1 MGIVKGESLVVSK
14 GDEMVVLMDGQMG
27 LYLETMKGSM
37 RAASMGCSMV
47 GYWAWKSASNLAC

>member
-1 MGIVKGESLVVSK
+1 MVVSK